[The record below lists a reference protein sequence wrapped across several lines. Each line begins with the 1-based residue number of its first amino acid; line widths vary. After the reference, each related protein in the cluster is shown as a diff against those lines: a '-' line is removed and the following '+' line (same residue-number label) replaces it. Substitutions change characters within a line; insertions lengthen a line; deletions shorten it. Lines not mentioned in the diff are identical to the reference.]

1 MTILL
6 NNDECRDTR
15 RDRIDPVGGGARLI
29 DREGKT
35 TFDCAPS
42 HPHFGLFRE
51 ASSPPEREDGF
62 SFIAG
67 KPKIGLGFSVTI
79 IMAAARLS
87 VPRAS
92 RGVVAQPALLVVLF
106 LLLPCFI
113 PAANESY
120 TLKKGETLYRI
131 SRKFDVPVHI
141 LQRYNQI
148 ADPSSLREGTRIQ
161 IPMRYA
167 VEKGDTLYSISRRF
181 GVDLNTLMEF
191 NGISDSTALRI
202 GAVLYIP
209 DPAAGAGAAASN
221 TKDRGQAPGAA
232 ESGTGSS
239 GGSSNSAVSAAKSD
253 LLWPH
258 PGSREPLSG
267 RITGTLIYGNLGD
280 VVVSVSS
287 GRVIWAG
294 PYRGFS
300 RVILIEGKNGY
311 TYVYA
316 GNEETLVT
324 VGDTVAPGAEIGRLG
339 KNVHQGVPQ
348 LYFLVYRNGKPVD
361 PSLAPRS

>member
-1 MTILL
+1 MGQLTTSNISDGLQAGFVVQIDL
-6 NNDECRDTR
+6 PEGIYRCR
-15 RDRIDPVGGGARLI
+15 
-29 DREGKT
+29 
-35 TFDCAPS
+35 S
-42 HPHFGLFRE
+42 YPHKRF
-51 ASSPPEREDGF
+51 DGF
-62 SFIAG
+62 SFTSG
-67 KPKIGLGFSVTI
+67 KPKIGLGFSITV
-79 IMAAARLS
+79 MAAAQPS
-87 VPRAS
+87 VSRAS

-148 ADPSSLREGTRIQ
+148 TDPSSLREGTLIQ
-161 IPMRYA
+161 IPSRYT
-167 VEKGDTLYSISRRF
+167 VEKGDTLYGISRRF
-181 GVDLNTLMEF
+181 EVDLNTLMEF
-191 NGISDSTALRI
+191 NNISDSTALKI

-209 DPAAGAGAAASN
+209 GSAAGPGVAANNAKQEGGAHGAA
-221 TKDRGQAPGAA
+221 
-232 ESGTGSS
+232 GSS
-239 GGSSNSAVSAAKSD
+239 DSATSAAKSETAKSA

-258 PGSREPLSG
+258 PGTRETLSG

-287 GRVIWAG
+287 GRVIWSG

-316 GNEETLVT
+316 GNEETLVA
-324 VGDTVAPGAEIGRLG
+324 VGDTVVPGAEIGRLG

>member
-1 MTILL
+1 
-6 NNDECRDTR
+6 
-15 RDRIDPVGGGARLI
+15 
-29 DREGKT
+29 
-35 TFDCAPS
+35 
-42 HPHFGLFRE
+42 
-51 ASSPPEREDGF
+51 
-62 SFIAG
+62 
-67 KPKIGLGFSVTI
+67 
-79 IMAAARLS
+79 MAAAQPP

-92 RGVVAQPALLVVLF
+92 RGLAAHPALLVVLF

-120 TLKKGETLYRI
+120 VLKKGETLYRI
-131 SRKFDVPVHI
+131 SRKFDIPVSI
-141 LQRYNQI
+141 LQSFNGI

-161 IPMRYA
+161 IPPRYT
-167 VEKGDTLYSISRRF
+167 VEKGDTLYSISRQF
-181 GVDLNTLMEF
+181 DVDLKTLMDF
-191 NGISDSTALRI
+191 NDISDSTNLRI
-202 GAVLYIP
+202 GTVLYLPASARIP
-209 DPAAGAGAAASN
+209 SVVEGSGKNERTA
-221 TKDRGQAPGAA
+221 
-232 ESGTGSS
+232 SGTAGSFE
-239 GGSSNSAVSAAKSD
+239 GAVSSVRSD

-258 PGSREPLSG
+258 PGTRVPLSG
-267 RITGTLIYGNLGD
+267 RITGTLIYGSLGD

-316 GNEETLVT
+316 GNEETLVM
-324 VGDTVAPGAEIGRLG
+324 VGDTVTPGAEIGRLG

>member
-1 MTILL
+1 M
-6 NNDECRDTR
+6 
-15 RDRIDPVGGGARLI
+15 G
-29 DREGKT
+29 
-35 TFDCAPS
+35 
-42 HPHFGLFRE
+42 
-51 ASSPPEREDGF
+51 SSF
-62 SFIAG
+62 
-67 KPKIGLGFSVTI
+67 T
-79 IMAAARLS
+79 MAAVKFSA
-87 VPRAS
+87 PRAS
-92 RGVVAQPALLVVLF
+92 RGLAAHTALLVAVF
-106 LLLPCFI
+106 LLLPCLI

-120 TLKKGETLYRI
+120 VLKKGETLYRI
-131 SRKFDVPVHI
+131 SRKFDVPVGI
-141 LQRYNQI
+141 LQRYNEI

-161 IPMRYA
+161 IPPRYT
-167 VEKGDTLYSISRRF
+167 VKKGDTLYSIARQF
-181 GVDLNTLMEF
+181 ETDLDALISF

-202 GAVLYIP
+202 GAVLYLPGSVTI
-209 DPAAGAGAAASN
+209 PAAVAHNQAVESSASAAA
-221 TKDRGQAPGAA
+221 
-232 ESGTGSS
+232 GSS
-239 GGSSNSAVSAAKSD
+239 DGSTSGAKSD

-258 PGSREPLSG
+258 PGTRQILSG
-267 RITGTLIYGNLGD
+267 RITGTLIYGSLGD

-324 VGDTVAPGAEIGRLG
+324 VGDTVMPGAEIGRLG

>member
-1 MTILL
+1 
-6 NNDECRDTR
+6 
-15 RDRIDPVGGGARLI
+15 
-29 DREGKT
+29 
-35 TFDCAPS
+35 
-42 HPHFGLFRE
+42 
-51 ASSPPEREDGF
+51 
-62 SFIAG
+62 
-67 KPKIGLGFSVTI
+67 
-79 IMAAARLS
+79 MAAAQPS

-92 RGVVAQPALLVVLF
+92 RLLIAQQAVLVLLF
-106 LLLPCFI
+106 LLIPCLI

-131 SRKFDVPVHI
+131 SRKFDVPVGI
-141 LQRYNQI
+141 LQTYNGI
-148 ADPSSLREGTRIQ
+148 ADPSSLREGTRIK
-161 IPMRYA
+161 IPPRYT
-167 VEKGDTLYSISRRF
+167 VEKGDTLYSISRKY
-181 GVDLNTLMEF
+181 GVDLKTLMDF
-191 NGISDSTALRI
+191 NGISDSSALRI
-202 GAVLYIP
+202 GTVLYLP
-209 DPAAGAGAAASN
+209 GSATVPAVAEDGGKSEGTASG
-221 TKDRGQAPGAA
+221 R
-232 ESGTGSS
+232 
-239 GGSSNSAVSAAKSD
+239 KSD

-258 PGSREPLSG
+258 PGTRESLSG
-267 RITGTLIYGNLGD
+267 RITGALIYGSLGD
-280 VVVSVSS
+280 AVVSVSS

-324 VGDTVAPGAEIGRLG
+324 VGDTVVPGAEIGRLG

>member
-1 MTILL
+1 L
-6 NNDECRDTR
+6 
-15 RDRIDPVGGGARLI
+15 G
-29 DREGKT
+29 
-35 TFDCAPS
+35 
-42 HPHFGLFRE
+42 
-51 ASSPPEREDGF
+51 SSF
-62 SFIAG
+62 
-67 KPKIGLGFSVTI
+67 T
-79 IMAAARLS
+79 MAAAQPS

-92 RGVVAQPALLVVLF
+92 RGLVAHPALLVLLF
-106 LLLPCFI
+106 LLLPCLI

-131 SRKFDVPVHI
+131 SRKFDVPVSI
-141 LQRYNQI
+141 LQSYNRI

-161 IPMRYA
+161 IPSRYT
-167 VEKGDTLYSISRRF
+167 VQKGDTLYSISRRF
-181 GVDLNTLMEF
+181 EVDLDTLMDF
-191 NGISDSTALRI
+191 NGISDSTALKI
-202 GAVLYIP
+202 GAALYLP
-209 DPAAGAGAAASN
+209 ASAKVPAVGKDSADGGSASSGAAGSF
-221 TKDRGQAPGAA
+221 
-232 ESGTGSS
+232 E
-239 GGSSNSAVSAAKSD
+239 SAVSSQKSD

-258 PGSREPLSG
+258 PGSRVPLSG
-267 RITGTLIYGNLGD
+267 RITGTLIYGRLGD
-280 VVVSVSS
+280 AVVSVSS

-339 KNVHQGVPQ
+339 NDVHQGVPQ

>member
-1 MTILL
+1 VASALGSGP
-6 NNDECRDTR
+6 RGR
-15 RDRIDPVGGGARLI
+15 RFKSAQ
-29 DREGKT
+29 
-35 TFDCAPS
+35 
-42 HPHFGLFRE
+42 
-51 ASSPPEREDGF
+51 PEFPLF
-62 SFIAG
+62 SFTAG
-67 KPKIGLGFSVTI
+67 KPKIGLGFSFY
-79 IMAAARLS
+79 MAAVKPS

-92 RGVVAQPALLVVLF
+92 RGPAAHQALFVLVF
-106 LLLPCFI
+106 LLLPCLI
-113 PAANESY
+113 PAANETH

-131 SRKFDVPVHI
+131 SRKFDVPVGI
-141 LQRYNQI
+141 LQRYNRI
-148 ADPSSLREGTRIQ
+148 TDPSSLREGTRIQ
-161 IPMRYA
+161 IPSRYTVA
-167 VEKGDTLYSISRRF
+167 RGDTLYSISRKF
-181 GVDLNTLMEF
+181 DVDLDTLTDF
-191 NGISDSTALRI
+191 NGISDSTRLRI
-202 GAVLYIP
+202 GTVLFLP
-209 DPAAGAGAAASN
+209 PSASEPRTAARGEAGEPAA
-221 TKDRGQAPGAA
+221 
-232 ESGTGSS
+232 SGTG
-239 GGSSNSAVSAAKSD
+239 GSNGDAVSAAKSD

-258 PGSREPLSG
+258 PGTREPLSG
-267 RITGTLIYGNLGD
+267 RITGTLIYGSLGD

-324 VGDTVAPGAEIGRLG
+324 VGDTVMPGAEIGRLG

>member
-1 MTILL
+1 L
-6 NNDECRDTR
+6 
-15 RDRIDPVGGGARLI
+15 G
-29 DREGKT
+29 
-35 TFDCAPS
+35 
-42 HPHFGLFRE
+42 
-51 ASSPPEREDGF
+51 SS
-62 SFIAG
+62 I
-67 KPKIGLGFSVTI
+67 T
-79 IMAAARLS
+79 MAAARSS

-92 RGVVAQPALLVVLF
+92 RGLAAHPALLVCLF
-106 LLLPCFI
+106 LLLPCLI
-113 PAANESY
+113 SAANESY
-120 TLKKGETLYRI
+120 VLKKGETLYRI
-131 SRKFDVPVHI
+131 SRKFDVPVGI

-161 IPMRYA
+161 IPSRYT
-167 VEKGDTLYSISRRF
+167 VEKGDTLYGLARKF
-181 GVDLNTLMEF
+181 EVDLDTLMKF
-191 NGISDSTALRI
+191 NGISDSTNLPI
-202 GAVLYIP
+202 GAVLFLP
-209 DPAAGAGAAASN
+209 PSAAAAGTVARGESADSTASGSAGS
-221 TKDRGQAPGAA
+221 K
-232 ESGTGSS
+232 EE
-239 GGSSNSAVSAAKSD
+239 AVSAVKSD

-258 PGSREPLSG
+258 PGNREPLSG
-267 RITGTLIYGNLGD
+267 RITGTLIYGSLGD

-287 GRVIWAG
+287 GRVIWSG

-324 VGDTVAPGAEIGRLG
+324 VGDTVVPGAEIGRLG